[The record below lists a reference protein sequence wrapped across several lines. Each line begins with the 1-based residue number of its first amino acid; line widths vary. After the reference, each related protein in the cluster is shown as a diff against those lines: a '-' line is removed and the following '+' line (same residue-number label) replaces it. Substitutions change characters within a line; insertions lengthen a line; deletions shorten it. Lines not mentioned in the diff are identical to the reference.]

1 MNNYTEELKTI
12 FKISEQEALN
22 NNDELVTSK
31 HILLAIFKTENNIID
46 TLLNY
51 DLSYEIIK
59 EKISKGSSEI
69 DYVLYSKEILKAV
82 EECLLTEDTLRED
95 ITLTSLLTALLNDET
110 SDIYKTL
117 KLLNINIKELKNDIN
132 NLNNINNNLMIKQI
146 ATNLNEESKLSNL
159 DPVIGRDKEIENII
173 EILARKNKNNPLL
186 IGEAGVGKTAIVEE
200 LARRIAKKEV
210 PNFLY
215 GTTIYN
221 LNIGSLIAGTKYRGE
236 FEEKLTKI
244 IKELEMSPNVI
255 VFIDEVHTI
264 VGAGGAEGAID
275 ASNILKPA
283 LARGKIKIIGATTT
297 LEYKKTIEKDKA
309 LDRRFQKAYIKEPT
323 IEETTNIINKIKKNY
338 EEYHSVYI
346 PKDILKITIK
356 LTDKYL
362 KDRQNPDKTIDIL
375 DEMCAKASL
384 SKKNNTKEK
393 IINSIAKLKNKK
405 NKYLL
410 NGNIKEALKIKNKIL
425 NEEQKLKT
433 IKTSEKRKVITKENL
448 KKVLE
453 NKVLCPIYEL
463 TSKEWINKLE
473 NELNLEIIDQ
483 NAQIRDLLNK
493 VTMCLYNANPKP
505 ETITIKGSTGTGK
518 TTLVNTLAKKLKL
531 NLITLDMKEFNSP
544 LQINKIIGSTAGYIG
559 YDEKN
564 TVFESIKTF
573 PISIILLE
581 NFNLADESIKNLIN
595 SIENNG
601 SLKLN
606 NNETINFNNV
616 IIIKTETTK
625 KTRKIGFVSN
635 TKNPKEDNTI
645 YMNDLSENAIEKI
658 ITNINSSLNKEDIKT
673 IIEKSNYKYSN
684 AKNLKNLINEY
695 CVKNSEFIES
705 LWYNYTEVLK
715 MDLLLLLGVIFLPLI
730 AELYVNITYNSS
742 VNKSTRGNISGYD
755 VARKILD
762 ANGLNDLLVIE
773 TKGKLTDHYDP
784 KRKVIRL
791 SKDIYEKN
799 SVASVAVAAHE
810 VGHALQDKEGYT
822 FLRIRSAIFPIV
834 SILSR
839 ISYFVIFLGFLLE
852 ITDLVYLGII
862 AVSAGVLF
870 QLVTLPVEINA
881 SKRAMKELNTLNLI
895 EERENSSV
903 SNMLKAAA
911 LTYVASTLAELLQ
924 LIRLINIAK
933 DN

>member
-12 FKISEQEALN
+12 FKISEQEALK

-82 EECLLTEDTLRED
+82 EECLLTEDTLRQD

-110 SDIYKTL
+110 SDIYNTL
-117 KLLNINIKELKNDIN
+117 KLLNINIKELKKDIN

-200 LARRIAKKEV
+200 LARRITKKEV

-323 IEETTNIINKIKKNY
+323 IEETTKIINKIKKNY

-346 PKDILKITIK
+346 PKDILKITIN

-410 NGNIKEALKIKNKIL
+410 NGNLKEALKIKNKIL

-433 IKTSEKRKVITKENL
+433 IKTSEKRKILTKENL
-448 KKVLE
+448 KEVLE

-473 NELNLEIIDQ
+473 NELNVEIIDQ
-483 NAQIRDLLNK
+483 NTQIRDLLNK

-518 TTLVNTLAKKLKL
+518 TTLINTLAKKLKL

-544 LQINKIIGSTAGYIG
+544 LQINKIIGSTAGYVG

-616 IIIKTETTK
+616 IIVKTETTK
-625 KTRKIGFVSN
+625 KTRKIGFISN

-673 IIEKSNYKYSN
+673 IIEKSDYKYSN
-684 AKNLKNLINEY
+684 AKNIKKLINEY

-705 LWYNYTEVLK
+705 L
-715 MDLLLLLGVIFLPLI
+715 
-730 AELYVNITYNSS
+730 
-742 VNKSTRGNISGYD
+742 
-755 VARKILD
+755 
-762 ANGLNDLLVIE
+762 
-773 TKGKLTDHYDP
+773 
-784 KRKVIRL
+784 
-791 SKDIYEKN
+791 
-799 SVASVAVAAHE
+799 
-810 VGHALQDKEGYT
+810 
-822 FLRIRSAIFPIV
+822 
-834 SILSR
+834 
-839 ISYFVIFLGFLLE
+839 
-852 ITDLVYLGII
+852 
-862 AVSAGVLF
+862 
-870 QLVTLPVEINA
+870 
-881 SKRAMKELNTLNLI
+881 
-895 EERENSSV
+895 
-903 SNMLKAAA
+903 
-911 LTYVASTLAELLQ
+911 
-924 LIRLINIAK
+924 
-933 DN
+933 

>member
-12 FKISEQEALN
+12 FKISEQEALK

-82 EECLLTEDTLRED
+82 EECLLTEDTLRQD

-110 SDIYKTL
+110 SDIYNTL
-117 KLLNINIKELKNDIN
+117 KLLNINIKELKKDIN

-200 LARRIAKKEV
+200 LARRITKKEV

-346 PKDILKITIK
+346 PKDILKITIN

-410 NGNIKEALKIKNKIL
+410 NGNLKEALKIKNKIL

-433 IKTSEKRKVITKENL
+433 IKTSEKRKILTKENL
-448 KKVLE
+448 KEVLE

-473 NELNLEIIDQ
+473 NELNVEIIDQ

-518 TTLVNTLAKKLKL
+518 TTLINTLAKKLKL

-544 LQINKIIGSTAGYIG
+544 LQINKIIGSTAGYVG

-616 IIIKTETTK
+616 IIVKTETTK
-625 KTRKIGFVSN
+625 KTRKIGFISN

-673 IIEKSNYKYSN
+673 IIEKSDYKYSN
-684 AKNLKNLINEY
+684 AKNIKKLINEY

-705 LWYNYTEVLK
+705 L
-715 MDLLLLLGVIFLPLI
+715 
-730 AELYVNITYNSS
+730 
-742 VNKSTRGNISGYD
+742 
-755 VARKILD
+755 
-762 ANGLNDLLVIE
+762 
-773 TKGKLTDHYDP
+773 
-784 KRKVIRL
+784 
-791 SKDIYEKN
+791 
-799 SVASVAVAAHE
+799 
-810 VGHALQDKEGYT
+810 
-822 FLRIRSAIFPIV
+822 
-834 SILSR
+834 
-839 ISYFVIFLGFLLE
+839 
-852 ITDLVYLGII
+852 
-862 AVSAGVLF
+862 
-870 QLVTLPVEINA
+870 
-881 SKRAMKELNTLNLI
+881 
-895 EERENSSV
+895 
-903 SNMLKAAA
+903 
-911 LTYVASTLAELLQ
+911 
-924 LIRLINIAK
+924 
-933 DN
+933 

>member
-31 HILLAIFKTENNIID
+31 HILLAIFKTENSIID

-59 EKISKGSSEI
+59 EKLSKGSSEI

-117 KLLNINIKELKNDIN
+117 KLLNINIKELKKDIN

-346 PKDILKITIK
+346 PKDILKITIN

-544 LQINKIIGSTAGYIG
+544 LQINKIIGSTAGYVG

-635 TKNPKEDNTI
+635 TKKLKENNTI

-705 LWYNYTEVLK
+705 L
-715 MDLLLLLGVIFLPLI
+715 
-730 AELYVNITYNSS
+730 
-742 VNKSTRGNISGYD
+742 
-755 VARKILD
+755 
-762 ANGLNDLLVIE
+762 
-773 TKGKLTDHYDP
+773 
-784 KRKVIRL
+784 
-791 SKDIYEKN
+791 
-799 SVASVAVAAHE
+799 
-810 VGHALQDKEGYT
+810 
-822 FLRIRSAIFPIV
+822 
-834 SILSR
+834 
-839 ISYFVIFLGFLLE
+839 
-852 ITDLVYLGII
+852 
-862 AVSAGVLF
+862 
-870 QLVTLPVEINA
+870 
-881 SKRAMKELNTLNLI
+881 
-895 EERENSSV
+895 
-903 SNMLKAAA
+903 
-911 LTYVASTLAELLQ
+911 
-924 LIRLINIAK
+924 
-933 DN
+933 

>member
-244 IKELEMSPNVI
+244 IKELEISPKVI

-346 PKDILKITIK
+346 PKDILKITIN

-616 IIIKTETTK
+616 IIVKTETTK
-625 KTRKIGFVSN
+625 KTRKIGFISN
-635 TKNPKEDNTI
+635 TKNLKEDNTI

-705 LWYNYTEVLK
+705 L
-715 MDLLLLLGVIFLPLI
+715 
-730 AELYVNITYNSS
+730 
-742 VNKSTRGNISGYD
+742 
-755 VARKILD
+755 
-762 ANGLNDLLVIE
+762 
-773 TKGKLTDHYDP
+773 
-784 KRKVIRL
+784 
-791 SKDIYEKN
+791 
-799 SVASVAVAAHE
+799 
-810 VGHALQDKEGYT
+810 
-822 FLRIRSAIFPIV
+822 
-834 SILSR
+834 
-839 ISYFVIFLGFLLE
+839 
-852 ITDLVYLGII
+852 
-862 AVSAGVLF
+862 
-870 QLVTLPVEINA
+870 
-881 SKRAMKELNTLNLI
+881 
-895 EERENSSV
+895 
-903 SNMLKAAA
+903 
-911 LTYVASTLAELLQ
+911 
-924 LIRLINIAK
+924 
-933 DN
+933 

>member
-31 HILLAIFKTENNIID
+31 HILLAIFKTENSIID

-59 EKISKGSSEI
+59 EKLSKGSSEI

-117 KLLNINIKELKNDIN
+117 KLLNINIKELKKDLN

-346 PKDILKITIK
+346 PKDILKITIN

-362 KDRQNPDKTIDIL
+362 KDSQNPDKTIDIL

-393 IINSIAKLKNKK
+393 IMNSIAKLKNKK

-544 LQINKIIGSTAGYIG
+544 LQINKIIGSTAGYVG

-635 TKNPKEDNTI
+635 TKKLKENNTI

-658 ITNINSSLNKEDIKT
+658 ITNINSSLHKEDIKT
-673 IIEKSNYKYSN
+673 IIEKSDYKYSN
-684 AKNLKNLINEY
+684 AKNIKKLINEY

-705 LWYNYTEVLK
+705 L
-715 MDLLLLLGVIFLPLI
+715 
-730 AELYVNITYNSS
+730 
-742 VNKSTRGNISGYD
+742 
-755 VARKILD
+755 
-762 ANGLNDLLVIE
+762 
-773 TKGKLTDHYDP
+773 
-784 KRKVIRL
+784 
-791 SKDIYEKN
+791 
-799 SVASVAVAAHE
+799 
-810 VGHALQDKEGYT
+810 
-822 FLRIRSAIFPIV
+822 
-834 SILSR
+834 
-839 ISYFVIFLGFLLE
+839 
-852 ITDLVYLGII
+852 
-862 AVSAGVLF
+862 
-870 QLVTLPVEINA
+870 
-881 SKRAMKELNTLNLI
+881 
-895 EERENSSV
+895 
-903 SNMLKAAA
+903 
-911 LTYVASTLAELLQ
+911 
-924 LIRLINIAK
+924 
-933 DN
+933 

>member
-31 HILLAIFKTENNIID
+31 HILLAIFKTENSIID

-59 EKISKGSSEI
+59 EKLSKGSSEI

-82 EECLLTEDTLRED
+82 EECLLTEDTLKED
-95 ITLTSLLTALLNDET
+95 IALTSLLTALLNDET

-117 KLLNINIKELKNDIN
+117 KLLNINIKELKKDIN

-146 ATNLNEESKLSNL
+146 ATNLNEEAKLSNL

-200 LARRIAKKEV
+200 LARKIEKKEV

-346 PKDILKITIK
+346 PKDILKITIN

-544 LQINKIIGSTAGYIG
+544 LQINKIIGSTAGYVG

-616 IIIKTETTK
+616 IIVKTETTK
-625 KTRKIGFVSN
+625 KNRKIGFISN

-658 ITNINSSLNKEDIKT
+658 ITNINCSLNKEDIKT
-673 IIEKSNYKYSN
+673 IIEKSDYKYSN

-762 ANGLNDLLVIE
+762 ANGLNELLVIE

>member
-31 HILLAIFKTENNIID
+31 HILLAIFKTENSIID

-59 EKISKGSSEI
+59 EKLSKGSSEI

-117 KLLNINIKELKNDIN
+117 KLLNINIKELKKDIN

-346 PKDILKITIK
+346 PKDILKITIN

-544 LQINKIIGSTAGYIG
+544 LQINKIIGSTAGYVG

-635 TKNPKEDNTI
+635 TKKLKENNTI
-645 YMNDLSENAIEKI
+645 YMNDLPENAIEKI
-658 ITNINSSLNKEDIKT
+658 ITNINSSLNKEDIKK
-673 IIEKSNYKYSN
+673 IIEKSDYKYSN

>member
-31 HILLAIFKTENNIID
+31 HILLAIFKTENCIID

-59 EKISKGSSEI
+59 EKLSKGSSEI

-117 KLLNINIKELKNDIN
+117 KLLNINIKELKKDIN

-146 ATNLNEESKLSNL
+146 ATNLNEETKLSNL

-200 LARRIAKKEV
+200 LARRIAKKGV

-309 LDRRFQKAYIKEPT
+309 LDRRFQKTYIKEPT

-346 PKDILKITIK
+346 PKDILKITIN

-384 SKKNNTKEK
+384 SKKNNSKEK

-405 NKYLL
+405 NKCLL

-473 NELNLEIIDQ
+473 SELNLEIIDQ

-493 VTMCLYNANPKP
+493 VTTCLYNANPKP

-544 LQINKIIGSTAGYIG
+544 LQINKIIGSTAGYVG

-635 TKNPKEDNTI
+635 TKKLKENNTI

-673 IIEKSNYKYSN
+673 IIEKSDYKYSN
-684 AKNLKNLINEY
+684 AKNIKKLINEY

-705 LWYNYTEVLK
+705 L
-715 MDLLLLLGVIFLPLI
+715 
-730 AELYVNITYNSS
+730 
-742 VNKSTRGNISGYD
+742 
-755 VARKILD
+755 
-762 ANGLNDLLVIE
+762 
-773 TKGKLTDHYDP
+773 
-784 KRKVIRL
+784 
-791 SKDIYEKN
+791 
-799 SVASVAVAAHE
+799 
-810 VGHALQDKEGYT
+810 
-822 FLRIRSAIFPIV
+822 
-834 SILSR
+834 
-839 ISYFVIFLGFLLE
+839 
-852 ITDLVYLGII
+852 
-862 AVSAGVLF
+862 
-870 QLVTLPVEINA
+870 
-881 SKRAMKELNTLNLI
+881 
-895 EERENSSV
+895 
-903 SNMLKAAA
+903 
-911 LTYVASTLAELLQ
+911 
-924 LIRLINIAK
+924 
-933 DN
+933 

>member
-12 FKISEQEALN
+12 FKISEQEALK

-82 EECLLTEDTLRED
+82 EECLLTEDTLRQD

-117 KLLNINIKELKNDIN
+117 KLLNINIKELKKDIN

-200 LARRIAKKEV
+200 LARRITKKEV

-346 PKDILKITIK
+346 PKDILKITIN

-410 NGNIKEALKIKNKIL
+410 NGNLKEALKIKNKIL

-433 IKTSEKRKVITKENL
+433 IKTSEKRKILTKENL
-448 KKVLE
+448 KEVLE

-473 NELNLEIIDQ
+473 NELNVEIIDQ

-518 TTLVNTLAKKLKL
+518 TTLINTLAKKLKL

-544 LQINKIIGSTAGYIG
+544 LQINKIIGSTAGYVG

-625 KTRKIGFVSN
+625 KTRKIGFISN

-658 ITNINSSLNKEDIKT
+658 ITNLNSSLNKEDIKT
-673 IIEKSNYKYSN
+673 IIEKSDYKYSN
-684 AKNLKNLINEY
+684 AKNIKKLINEY

-705 LWYNYTEVLK
+705 L
-715 MDLLLLLGVIFLPLI
+715 
-730 AELYVNITYNSS
+730 
-742 VNKSTRGNISGYD
+742 
-755 VARKILD
+755 
-762 ANGLNDLLVIE
+762 
-773 TKGKLTDHYDP
+773 
-784 KRKVIRL
+784 
-791 SKDIYEKN
+791 
-799 SVASVAVAAHE
+799 
-810 VGHALQDKEGYT
+810 
-822 FLRIRSAIFPIV
+822 
-834 SILSR
+834 
-839 ISYFVIFLGFLLE
+839 
-852 ITDLVYLGII
+852 
-862 AVSAGVLF
+862 
-870 QLVTLPVEINA
+870 
-881 SKRAMKELNTLNLI
+881 
-895 EERENSSV
+895 
-903 SNMLKAAA
+903 
-911 LTYVASTLAELLQ
+911 
-924 LIRLINIAK
+924 
-933 DN
+933 

>member
-31 HILLAIFKTENNIID
+31 HILLAIFKTENSIID

-59 EKISKGSSEI
+59 EKLSKGSSEI

-82 EECLLTEDTLRED
+82 EECLLTEDTLRQD

-117 KLLNINIKELKNDIN
+117 KLLNINIKELKKDIN

-146 ATNLNEESKLSNL
+146 ATNLNEEAKLSNL

-346 PKDILKITIK
+346 PKDILKITIN

-433 IKTSEKRKVITKENL
+433 IKTSEKRKILTKENL
-448 KKVLE
+448 KEVLE

-544 LQINKIIGSTAGYIG
+544 LQINKIIGSTAGYVG

-635 TKNPKEDNTI
+635 TKKLKENNTI

-673 IIEKSNYKYSN
+673 IIEKSDYKYSN
-684 AKNLKNLINEY
+684 AKNIKNLINEY

-705 LWYNYTEVLK
+705 L
-715 MDLLLLLGVIFLPLI
+715 
-730 AELYVNITYNSS
+730 
-742 VNKSTRGNISGYD
+742 
-755 VARKILD
+755 
-762 ANGLNDLLVIE
+762 
-773 TKGKLTDHYDP
+773 
-784 KRKVIRL
+784 
-791 SKDIYEKN
+791 
-799 SVASVAVAAHE
+799 
-810 VGHALQDKEGYT
+810 
-822 FLRIRSAIFPIV
+822 
-834 SILSR
+834 
-839 ISYFVIFLGFLLE
+839 
-852 ITDLVYLGII
+852 
-862 AVSAGVLF
+862 
-870 QLVTLPVEINA
+870 
-881 SKRAMKELNTLNLI
+881 
-895 EERENSSV
+895 
-903 SNMLKAAA
+903 
-911 LTYVASTLAELLQ
+911 
-924 LIRLINIAK
+924 
-933 DN
+933 

>member
-31 HILLAIFKTENNIID
+31 HILLAIFKTENSIID

-59 EKISKGSSEI
+59 GKLSKGSSEI

-117 KLLNINIKELKNDIN
+117 KLLNINIKKLKNDIN

-146 ATNLNEESKLSNL
+146 ATNLNEEAKLSNL

-200 LARRIAKKEV
+200 LARRITKKEV

-346 PKDILKITIK
+346 PKDILKITIN

-433 IKTSEKRKVITKENL
+433 IKTSEKRKILTKENL
-448 KKVLE
+448 KEVLE

-544 LQINKIIGSTAGYIG
+544 LQINKIIGSTAGYVG

-635 TKNPKEDNTI
+635 TKKLKENNTI

-673 IIEKSNYKYSN
+673 IIEKSDYKYSN
-684 AKNLKNLINEY
+684 AKNIKKLINEY

-705 LWYNYTEVLK
+705 L
-715 MDLLLLLGVIFLPLI
+715 
-730 AELYVNITYNSS
+730 
-742 VNKSTRGNISGYD
+742 
-755 VARKILD
+755 
-762 ANGLNDLLVIE
+762 
-773 TKGKLTDHYDP
+773 
-784 KRKVIRL
+784 
-791 SKDIYEKN
+791 
-799 SVASVAVAAHE
+799 
-810 VGHALQDKEGYT
+810 
-822 FLRIRSAIFPIV
+822 
-834 SILSR
+834 
-839 ISYFVIFLGFLLE
+839 
-852 ITDLVYLGII
+852 
-862 AVSAGVLF
+862 
-870 QLVTLPVEINA
+870 
-881 SKRAMKELNTLNLI
+881 
-895 EERENSSV
+895 
-903 SNMLKAAA
+903 
-911 LTYVASTLAELLQ
+911 
-924 LIRLINIAK
+924 
-933 DN
+933 

>member
-31 HILLAIFKTENNIID
+31 HILLAIFKTENSIID

-59 EKISKGSSEI
+59 EKLSKGSSEI

-132 NLNNINNNLMIKQI
+132 NLNNINSNLMIKQI

-346 PKDILKITIK
+346 PKDILKITIN

-616 IIIKTETTK
+616 IIVKTETTK
-625 KTRKIGFVSN
+625 KTRKIGFISN

-705 LWYNYTEVLK
+705 L
-715 MDLLLLLGVIFLPLI
+715 
-730 AELYVNITYNSS
+730 
-742 VNKSTRGNISGYD
+742 
-755 VARKILD
+755 
-762 ANGLNDLLVIE
+762 
-773 TKGKLTDHYDP
+773 
-784 KRKVIRL
+784 
-791 SKDIYEKN
+791 
-799 SVASVAVAAHE
+799 
-810 VGHALQDKEGYT
+810 
-822 FLRIRSAIFPIV
+822 
-834 SILSR
+834 
-839 ISYFVIFLGFLLE
+839 
-852 ITDLVYLGII
+852 
-862 AVSAGVLF
+862 
-870 QLVTLPVEINA
+870 
-881 SKRAMKELNTLNLI
+881 
-895 EERENSSV
+895 
-903 SNMLKAAA
+903 
-911 LTYVASTLAELLQ
+911 
-924 LIRLINIAK
+924 
-933 DN
+933 

>member
-31 HILLAIFKTENNIID
+31 HILLAIFKTENSIID

-59 EKISKGSSEI
+59 EKLSKGSSEI

-117 KLLNINIKELKNDIN
+117 KLLNINIKNLKNDIN

-346 PKDILKITIK
+346 PKDILKITIN

-493 VTMCLYNANPKP
+493 VTMCLYTANPKP

-544 LQINKIIGSTAGYIG
+544 LQINKIIGSTAGYVG

-635 TKNPKEDNTI
+635 TKKLKENNTI

-705 LWYNYTEVLK
+705 L
-715 MDLLLLLGVIFLPLI
+715 
-730 AELYVNITYNSS
+730 
-742 VNKSTRGNISGYD
+742 
-755 VARKILD
+755 
-762 ANGLNDLLVIE
+762 
-773 TKGKLTDHYDP
+773 
-784 KRKVIRL
+784 
-791 SKDIYEKN
+791 
-799 SVASVAVAAHE
+799 
-810 VGHALQDKEGYT
+810 
-822 FLRIRSAIFPIV
+822 
-834 SILSR
+834 
-839 ISYFVIFLGFLLE
+839 
-852 ITDLVYLGII
+852 
-862 AVSAGVLF
+862 
-870 QLVTLPVEINA
+870 
-881 SKRAMKELNTLNLI
+881 
-895 EERENSSV
+895 
-903 SNMLKAAA
+903 
-911 LTYVASTLAELLQ
+911 
-924 LIRLINIAK
+924 
-933 DN
+933 

>member
-12 FKISEQEALN
+12 FKISEQEALK

-82 EECLLTEDTLRED
+82 EECLLTEDTLRQD

-117 KLLNINIKELKNDIN
+117 KLLNINIKELKKDIN

-200 LARRIAKKEV
+200 LARRITKKEV

-244 IKELEMSPNVI
+244 IKELEISPNVI

-309 LDRRFQKAYIKEPT
+309 LDRRFQKTYIKEPT

-346 PKDILKITIK
+346 PKDILKITIN

-433 IKTSEKRKVITKENL
+433 IKTSEKRKILTKENL
-448 KKVLE
+448 KEVLE

-473 NELNLEIIDQ
+473 NELNVEIIDQ
-483 NAQIRDLLNK
+483 NAQIKDLLNK

-518 TTLVNTLAKKLKL
+518 TTLINTLAKKLKL

-544 LQINKIIGSTAGYIG
+544 LQINKIIGSTAGYVG

-616 IIIKTETTK
+616 IIVKTETTK
-625 KTRKIGFVSN
+625 KTRKIGFISN

-673 IIEKSNYKYSN
+673 IIEESDYKYSN
-684 AKNLKNLINEY
+684 AKNIKKLINEY

-705 LWYNYTEVLK
+705 L
-715 MDLLLLLGVIFLPLI
+715 
-730 AELYVNITYNSS
+730 
-742 VNKSTRGNISGYD
+742 
-755 VARKILD
+755 
-762 ANGLNDLLVIE
+762 
-773 TKGKLTDHYDP
+773 
-784 KRKVIRL
+784 
-791 SKDIYEKN
+791 
-799 SVASVAVAAHE
+799 
-810 VGHALQDKEGYT
+810 
-822 FLRIRSAIFPIV
+822 
-834 SILSR
+834 
-839 ISYFVIFLGFLLE
+839 
-852 ITDLVYLGII
+852 
-862 AVSAGVLF
+862 
-870 QLVTLPVEINA
+870 
-881 SKRAMKELNTLNLI
+881 
-895 EERENSSV
+895 
-903 SNMLKAAA
+903 
-911 LTYVASTLAELLQ
+911 
-924 LIRLINIAK
+924 
-933 DN
+933 

>member
-31 HILLAIFKTENNIID
+31 HILLAIFKTENSIID

-59 EKISKGSSEI
+59 EKLSKGSSEI

-117 KLLNINIKELKNDIN
+117 KLLNINIKELKKDIN

-346 PKDILKITIK
+346 PKDILKITIN

-473 NELNLEIIDQ
+473 SELNLEIIDQ

-544 LQINKIIGSTAGYIG
+544 LQINKIIGSTAGYVG

-625 KTRKIGFVSN
+625 KTRKIGFISN
-635 TKNPKEDNTI
+635 TKKPKEDNTI

-673 IIEKSNYKYSN
+673 IIEKSDYKYSN
-684 AKNLKNLINEY
+684 AKNLKSLINEY

-705 LWYNYTEVLK
+705 L
-715 MDLLLLLGVIFLPLI
+715 
-730 AELYVNITYNSS
+730 
-742 VNKSTRGNISGYD
+742 
-755 VARKILD
+755 
-762 ANGLNDLLVIE
+762 
-773 TKGKLTDHYDP
+773 
-784 KRKVIRL
+784 
-791 SKDIYEKN
+791 
-799 SVASVAVAAHE
+799 
-810 VGHALQDKEGYT
+810 
-822 FLRIRSAIFPIV
+822 
-834 SILSR
+834 
-839 ISYFVIFLGFLLE
+839 
-852 ITDLVYLGII
+852 
-862 AVSAGVLF
+862 
-870 QLVTLPVEINA
+870 
-881 SKRAMKELNTLNLI
+881 
-895 EERENSSV
+895 
-903 SNMLKAAA
+903 
-911 LTYVASTLAELLQ
+911 
-924 LIRLINIAK
+924 
-933 DN
+933 

>member
-117 KLLNINIKELKNDIN
+117 KLLNINIKELKNDI
-132 NLNNINNNLMIKQI
+132 NNINNNLMIKQI

-309 LDRRFQKAYIKEPT
+309 LDRRFQKTYIKEPT

-346 PKDILKITIK
+346 PKDILKITIN

-625 KTRKIGFVSN
+625 KTRKIGFISN

-705 LWYNYTEVLK
+705 L
-715 MDLLLLLGVIFLPLI
+715 
-730 AELYVNITYNSS
+730 
-742 VNKSTRGNISGYD
+742 
-755 VARKILD
+755 
-762 ANGLNDLLVIE
+762 
-773 TKGKLTDHYDP
+773 
-784 KRKVIRL
+784 
-791 SKDIYEKN
+791 
-799 SVASVAVAAHE
+799 
-810 VGHALQDKEGYT
+810 
-822 FLRIRSAIFPIV
+822 
-834 SILSR
+834 
-839 ISYFVIFLGFLLE
+839 
-852 ITDLVYLGII
+852 
-862 AVSAGVLF
+862 
-870 QLVTLPVEINA
+870 
-881 SKRAMKELNTLNLI
+881 
-895 EERENSSV
+895 
-903 SNMLKAAA
+903 
-911 LTYVASTLAELLQ
+911 
-924 LIRLINIAK
+924 
-933 DN
+933 

>member
-12 FKISEQEALN
+12 FKLSEQEALN

-31 HILLAIFKTENNIID
+31 HILLAIFKTENSIID

-59 EKISKGSSEI
+59 EKLSKGSSEI

-346 PKDILKITIK
+346 PKDILKITIN

-483 NAQIRDLLNK
+483 NAQIRDILNK

-616 IIIKTETTK
+616 IIVKTETTK
-625 KTRKIGFVSN
+625 KTRKIGFISN

-705 LWYNYTEVLK
+705 L
-715 MDLLLLLGVIFLPLI
+715 
-730 AELYVNITYNSS
+730 
-742 VNKSTRGNISGYD
+742 
-755 VARKILD
+755 
-762 ANGLNDLLVIE
+762 
-773 TKGKLTDHYDP
+773 
-784 KRKVIRL
+784 
-791 SKDIYEKN
+791 
-799 SVASVAVAAHE
+799 
-810 VGHALQDKEGYT
+810 
-822 FLRIRSAIFPIV
+822 
-834 SILSR
+834 
-839 ISYFVIFLGFLLE
+839 
-852 ITDLVYLGII
+852 
-862 AVSAGVLF
+862 
-870 QLVTLPVEINA
+870 
-881 SKRAMKELNTLNLI
+881 
-895 EERENSSV
+895 
-903 SNMLKAAA
+903 
-911 LTYVASTLAELLQ
+911 
-924 LIRLINIAK
+924 
-933 DN
+933 

>member
-31 HILLAIFKTENNIID
+31 HILLAIFKTENSIID

-59 EKISKGSSEI
+59 EKLSKGSSEI
-69 DYVLYSKEILKAV
+69 EYVLYSKEILKAV

-146 ATNLNEESKLSNL
+146 ATNLNEEAKLSNL

-200 LARRIAKKEV
+200 LARRISKKEV

-309 LDRRFQKAYIKEPT
+309 LDRRFQKTYIKEPT

-346 PKDILKITIK
+346 PKDILKITIN

-544 LQINKIIGSTAGYIG
+544 LQINKIIGSTAGYVG

-616 IIIKTETTK
+616 IIVKTETTK
-625 KTRKIGFVSN
+625 KTRKIGFISN

-658 ITNINSSLNKEDIKT
+658 ITNINSSLNKENIKK

-684 AKNLKNLINEY
+684 AKNLKSLINEY

-705 LWYNYTEVLK
+705 L
-715 MDLLLLLGVIFLPLI
+715 
-730 AELYVNITYNSS
+730 
-742 VNKSTRGNISGYD
+742 
-755 VARKILD
+755 
-762 ANGLNDLLVIE
+762 
-773 TKGKLTDHYDP
+773 
-784 KRKVIRL
+784 
-791 SKDIYEKN
+791 
-799 SVASVAVAAHE
+799 
-810 VGHALQDKEGYT
+810 
-822 FLRIRSAIFPIV
+822 
-834 SILSR
+834 
-839 ISYFVIFLGFLLE
+839 
-852 ITDLVYLGII
+852 
-862 AVSAGVLF
+862 
-870 QLVTLPVEINA
+870 
-881 SKRAMKELNTLNLI
+881 
-895 EERENSSV
+895 
-903 SNMLKAAA
+903 
-911 LTYVASTLAELLQ
+911 
-924 LIRLINIAK
+924 
-933 DN
+933 

>member
-31 HILLAIFKTENNIID
+31 HILLAIFKTENSIID

-59 EKISKGSSEI
+59 EKLSKGSSEI

-146 ATNLNEESKLSNL
+146 ATNLNEEAKLSNL

-346 PKDILKITIK
+346 PKDILKITIN

-433 IKTSEKRKVITKENL
+433 IKTSEKRKILTKENL
-448 KKVLE
+448 KEVLE

-473 NELNLEIIDQ
+473 SELNLEIIDQ

-544 LQINKIIGSTAGYIG
+544 LQINKIIGSTAGYVG

-625 KTRKIGFVSN
+625 KTRKIGFISN
-635 TKNPKEDNTI
+635 TKKPKEDNTI

-673 IIEKSNYKYSN
+673 IIEKSDYKYSN
-684 AKNLKNLINEY
+684 AKNIKKLINEY

-705 LWYNYTEVLK
+705 L
-715 MDLLLLLGVIFLPLI
+715 
-730 AELYVNITYNSS
+730 
-742 VNKSTRGNISGYD
+742 
-755 VARKILD
+755 
-762 ANGLNDLLVIE
+762 
-773 TKGKLTDHYDP
+773 
-784 KRKVIRL
+784 
-791 SKDIYEKN
+791 
-799 SVASVAVAAHE
+799 
-810 VGHALQDKEGYT
+810 
-822 FLRIRSAIFPIV
+822 
-834 SILSR
+834 
-839 ISYFVIFLGFLLE
+839 
-852 ITDLVYLGII
+852 
-862 AVSAGVLF
+862 
-870 QLVTLPVEINA
+870 
-881 SKRAMKELNTLNLI
+881 
-895 EERENSSV
+895 
-903 SNMLKAAA
+903 
-911 LTYVASTLAELLQ
+911 
-924 LIRLINIAK
+924 
-933 DN
+933 

>member
-31 HILLAIFKTENNIID
+31 HILLAIFKTENSIID

-82 EECLLTEDTLRED
+82 EECLLTEDTLRQD

-146 ATNLNEESKLSNL
+146 ATNLNEEAKLSNL

-244 IKELEMSPNVI
+244 IKELEISPKVI

-346 PKDILKITIK
+346 PKDILKITIN

-483 NAQIRDLLNK
+483 NAQIRDILNK

-616 IIIKTETTK
+616 IIVKTETTK
-625 KTRKIGFVSN
+625 KTRKIGFISN

-705 LWYNYTEVLK
+705 L
-715 MDLLLLLGVIFLPLI
+715 
-730 AELYVNITYNSS
+730 
-742 VNKSTRGNISGYD
+742 
-755 VARKILD
+755 
-762 ANGLNDLLVIE
+762 
-773 TKGKLTDHYDP
+773 
-784 KRKVIRL
+784 
-791 SKDIYEKN
+791 
-799 SVASVAVAAHE
+799 
-810 VGHALQDKEGYT
+810 
-822 FLRIRSAIFPIV
+822 
-834 SILSR
+834 
-839 ISYFVIFLGFLLE
+839 
-852 ITDLVYLGII
+852 
-862 AVSAGVLF
+862 
-870 QLVTLPVEINA
+870 
-881 SKRAMKELNTLNLI
+881 
-895 EERENSSV
+895 
-903 SNMLKAAA
+903 
-911 LTYVASTLAELLQ
+911 
-924 LIRLINIAK
+924 
-933 DN
+933 

>member
-31 HILLAIFKTENNIID
+31 HILLAIFKTENSIID

-59 EKISKGSSEI
+59 EKLSKGSSEI

-146 ATNLNEESKLSNL
+146 ATNLNEEAKLSNL

-346 PKDILKITIK
+346 PKDILKITIN

-433 IKTSEKRKVITKENL
+433 IKTSEKRKILTKENL
-448 KKVLE
+448 KEVLE

-544 LQINKIIGSTAGYIG
+544 LQINKIIGSTAGYVG

-635 TKNPKEDNTI
+635 TKKLKENNTI

-684 AKNLKNLINEY
+684 AKNLKN
-695 CVKNSEFIES
+695 
-705 LWYNYTEVLK
+705 
-715 MDLLLLLGVIFLPLI
+715 
-730 AELYVNITYNSS
+730 
-742 VNKSTRGNISGYD
+742 
-755 VARKILD
+755 
-762 ANGLNDLLVIE
+762 
-773 TKGKLTDHYDP
+773 
-784 KRKVIRL
+784 
-791 SKDIYEKN
+791 
-799 SVASVAVAAHE
+799 
-810 VGHALQDKEGYT
+810 
-822 FLRIRSAIFPIV
+822 
-834 SILSR
+834 
-839 ISYFVIFLGFLLE
+839 
-852 ITDLVYLGII
+852 
-862 AVSAGVLF
+862 
-870 QLVTLPVEINA
+870 
-881 SKRAMKELNTLNLI
+881 
-895 EERENSSV
+895 
-903 SNMLKAAA
+903 
-911 LTYVASTLAELLQ
+911 
-924 LIRLINIAK
+924 
-933 DN
+933 

>member
-244 IKELEMSPNVI
+244 IKELEISPKVI

-346 PKDILKITIK
+346 PKDILKITIN

-518 TTLVNTLAKKLKL
+518 TTLINTLAKKLKL

-544 LQINKIIGSTAGYIG
+544 LQINKIIGSTAGYVG

-635 TKNPKEDNTI
+635 TKKLKENNTI

-658 ITNINSSLNKEDIKT
+658 ITNINSSLNKEEIKT

-705 LWYNYTEVLK
+705 L
-715 MDLLLLLGVIFLPLI
+715 
-730 AELYVNITYNSS
+730 
-742 VNKSTRGNISGYD
+742 
-755 VARKILD
+755 
-762 ANGLNDLLVIE
+762 
-773 TKGKLTDHYDP
+773 
-784 KRKVIRL
+784 
-791 SKDIYEKN
+791 
-799 SVASVAVAAHE
+799 
-810 VGHALQDKEGYT
+810 
-822 FLRIRSAIFPIV
+822 
-834 SILSR
+834 
-839 ISYFVIFLGFLLE
+839 
-852 ITDLVYLGII
+852 
-862 AVSAGVLF
+862 
-870 QLVTLPVEINA
+870 
-881 SKRAMKELNTLNLI
+881 
-895 EERENSSV
+895 
-903 SNMLKAAA
+903 
-911 LTYVASTLAELLQ
+911 
-924 LIRLINIAK
+924 
-933 DN
+933 

>member
-31 HILLAIFKTENNIID
+31 HILLAIFKTENSIID

-59 EKISKGSSEI
+59 EKLSKGSSEI

-117 KLLNINIKELKNDIN
+117 KLLNININNLKNDIN

-346 PKDILKITIK
+346 PKDILKITIN

-544 LQINKIIGSTAGYIG
+544 LQINKIIGSTAGYVG

-635 TKNPKEDNTI
+635 TKKLKENNTI

-705 LWYNYTEVLK
+705 L
-715 MDLLLLLGVIFLPLI
+715 
-730 AELYVNITYNSS
+730 
-742 VNKSTRGNISGYD
+742 
-755 VARKILD
+755 
-762 ANGLNDLLVIE
+762 
-773 TKGKLTDHYDP
+773 
-784 KRKVIRL
+784 
-791 SKDIYEKN
+791 
-799 SVASVAVAAHE
+799 
-810 VGHALQDKEGYT
+810 
-822 FLRIRSAIFPIV
+822 
-834 SILSR
+834 
-839 ISYFVIFLGFLLE
+839 
-852 ITDLVYLGII
+852 
-862 AVSAGVLF
+862 
-870 QLVTLPVEINA
+870 
-881 SKRAMKELNTLNLI
+881 
-895 EERENSSV
+895 
-903 SNMLKAAA
+903 
-911 LTYVASTLAELLQ
+911 
-924 LIRLINIAK
+924 
-933 DN
+933 

>member
-309 LDRRFQKAYIKEPT
+309 LDRRFQKTHIKEPT

-346 PKDILKITIK
+346 PKDILKITIN

-544 LQINKIIGSTAGYIG
+544 LQINKIIGSTAGYVG

-635 TKNPKEDNTI
+635 TKKLKENNTI

-684 AKNLKNLINEY
+684 AKNIKNLINEY

-705 LWYNYTEVLK
+705 L
-715 MDLLLLLGVIFLPLI
+715 
-730 AELYVNITYNSS
+730 
-742 VNKSTRGNISGYD
+742 
-755 VARKILD
+755 
-762 ANGLNDLLVIE
+762 
-773 TKGKLTDHYDP
+773 
-784 KRKVIRL
+784 
-791 SKDIYEKN
+791 
-799 SVASVAVAAHE
+799 
-810 VGHALQDKEGYT
+810 
-822 FLRIRSAIFPIV
+822 
-834 SILSR
+834 
-839 ISYFVIFLGFLLE
+839 
-852 ITDLVYLGII
+852 
-862 AVSAGVLF
+862 
-870 QLVTLPVEINA
+870 
-881 SKRAMKELNTLNLI
+881 
-895 EERENSSV
+895 
-903 SNMLKAAA
+903 
-911 LTYVASTLAELLQ
+911 
-924 LIRLINIAK
+924 
-933 DN
+933 

>member
-31 HILLAIFKTENNIID
+31 HILLAIFKTENSIID

-59 EKISKGSSEI
+59 GKLSKGSSEI

-146 ATNLNEESKLSNL
+146 ATNLNEEAKLSNL

-200 LARRIAKKEV
+200 LARRISKKEV

-309 LDRRFQKAYIKEPT
+309 LDRRFQKSYIKEPT

-346 PKDILKITIK
+346 PKDILKITIN

-393 IINSIAKLKNKK
+393 IINNIAKLKNKK

-410 NGNIKEALKIKNKIL
+410 NGNLKEALKIKNKIL

-483 NAQIRDLLNK
+483 KAQIRDLLNK

-544 LQINKIIGSTAGYIG
+544 LQINKIIGSTAGYVG

-635 TKNPKEDNTI
+635 TKKLKENNTI

-673 IIEKSNYKYSN
+673 IIEKSDYKYSN
-684 AKNLKNLINEY
+684 AKNIKNLINEY

-705 LWYNYTEVLK
+705 L
-715 MDLLLLLGVIFLPLI
+715 
-730 AELYVNITYNSS
+730 
-742 VNKSTRGNISGYD
+742 
-755 VARKILD
+755 
-762 ANGLNDLLVIE
+762 
-773 TKGKLTDHYDP
+773 
-784 KRKVIRL
+784 
-791 SKDIYEKN
+791 
-799 SVASVAVAAHE
+799 
-810 VGHALQDKEGYT
+810 
-822 FLRIRSAIFPIV
+822 
-834 SILSR
+834 
-839 ISYFVIFLGFLLE
+839 
-852 ITDLVYLGII
+852 
-862 AVSAGVLF
+862 
-870 QLVTLPVEINA
+870 
-881 SKRAMKELNTLNLI
+881 
-895 EERENSSV
+895 
-903 SNMLKAAA
+903 
-911 LTYVASTLAELLQ
+911 
-924 LIRLINIAK
+924 
-933 DN
+933 

>member
-132 NLNNINNNLMIKQI
+132 NLNNINNILMIKQI

-244 IKELEMSPNVI
+244 IKELEISPKVI

-309 LDRRFQKAYIKEPT
+309 LDRRFQKSYIKEPT

-346 PKDILKITIK
+346 PKDILKITIN

-393 IINSIAKLKNKK
+393 IINSIAKLKSKK

-483 NAQIRDLLNK
+483 NTQIRDLLNK

-544 LQINKIIGSTAGYIG
+544 LQINKIIGSTAGYVG

-635 TKNPKEDNTI
+635 TKKLKENNTI

-673 IIEKSNYKYSN
+673 IIEKSDYKYSN
-684 AKNLKNLINEY
+684 AKNIKNLINEY

-705 LWYNYTEVLK
+705 L
-715 MDLLLLLGVIFLPLI
+715 
-730 AELYVNITYNSS
+730 
-742 VNKSTRGNISGYD
+742 
-755 VARKILD
+755 
-762 ANGLNDLLVIE
+762 
-773 TKGKLTDHYDP
+773 
-784 KRKVIRL
+784 
-791 SKDIYEKN
+791 
-799 SVASVAVAAHE
+799 
-810 VGHALQDKEGYT
+810 
-822 FLRIRSAIFPIV
+822 
-834 SILSR
+834 
-839 ISYFVIFLGFLLE
+839 
-852 ITDLVYLGII
+852 
-862 AVSAGVLF
+862 
-870 QLVTLPVEINA
+870 
-881 SKRAMKELNTLNLI
+881 
-895 EERENSSV
+895 
-903 SNMLKAAA
+903 
-911 LTYVASTLAELLQ
+911 
-924 LIRLINIAK
+924 
-933 DN
+933 

>member
-12 FKISEQEALN
+12 FKISEQEALK

-82 EECLLTEDTLRED
+82 EECLLTEDTLRQD

-146 ATNLNEESKLSNL
+146 ATNLNEEAKLSNL

-244 IKELEMSPNVI
+244 IKELEISPNVI

-346 PKDILKITIK
+346 PKDILKITIN

-433 IKTSEKRKVITKENL
+433 IKTSEKRKILTKENL
-448 KKVLE
+448 KEVLE

-518 TTLVNTLAKKLKL
+518 TTLINTLAKKLKL

-544 LQINKIIGSTAGYIG
+544 LQINKIIGSTAGYVG

-616 IIIKTETTK
+616 IIVKTETTK
-625 KTRKIGFVSN
+625 KTRKIGFISN
-635 TKNPKEDNTI
+635 TKKPKEDNTI

-673 IIEKSNYKYSN
+673 IIEKSDYKYSN
-684 AKNLKNLINEY
+684 AKNIKKLINEY

-705 LWYNYTEVLK
+705 L
-715 MDLLLLLGVIFLPLI
+715 
-730 AELYVNITYNSS
+730 
-742 VNKSTRGNISGYD
+742 
-755 VARKILD
+755 
-762 ANGLNDLLVIE
+762 
-773 TKGKLTDHYDP
+773 
-784 KRKVIRL
+784 
-791 SKDIYEKN
+791 
-799 SVASVAVAAHE
+799 
-810 VGHALQDKEGYT
+810 
-822 FLRIRSAIFPIV
+822 
-834 SILSR
+834 
-839 ISYFVIFLGFLLE
+839 
-852 ITDLVYLGII
+852 
-862 AVSAGVLF
+862 
-870 QLVTLPVEINA
+870 
-881 SKRAMKELNTLNLI
+881 
-895 EERENSSV
+895 
-903 SNMLKAAA
+903 
-911 LTYVASTLAELLQ
+911 
-924 LIRLINIAK
+924 
-933 DN
+933 

>member
-31 HILLAIFKTENNIID
+31 HILLAIFKTENSIID

-59 EKISKGSSEI
+59 EKLSKGSSEI

-117 KLLNINIKELKNDIN
+117 KLLNINIKELKKDIN

-146 ATNLNEESKLSNL
+146 ATNLNEEAKLSNL

-200 LARRIAKKEV
+200 LARRITKKEV

-346 PKDILKITIK
+346 PKDILKITIN

-433 IKTSEKRKVITKENL
+433 IKTSEKRKILTKENL
-448 KKVLE
+448 KEVLE

-544 LQINKIIGSTAGYIG
+544 LQINKIIGSTAGYVG

-625 KTRKIGFVSN
+625 KTRKIGFISN

-673 IIEKSNYKYSN
+673 IIEKSDYKYSN
-684 AKNLKNLINEY
+684 AKNIKKLINEY

-705 LWYNYTEVLK
+705 L
-715 MDLLLLLGVIFLPLI
+715 
-730 AELYVNITYNSS
+730 
-742 VNKSTRGNISGYD
+742 
-755 VARKILD
+755 
-762 ANGLNDLLVIE
+762 
-773 TKGKLTDHYDP
+773 
-784 KRKVIRL
+784 
-791 SKDIYEKN
+791 
-799 SVASVAVAAHE
+799 
-810 VGHALQDKEGYT
+810 
-822 FLRIRSAIFPIV
+822 
-834 SILSR
+834 
-839 ISYFVIFLGFLLE
+839 
-852 ITDLVYLGII
+852 
-862 AVSAGVLF
+862 
-870 QLVTLPVEINA
+870 
-881 SKRAMKELNTLNLI
+881 
-895 EERENSSV
+895 
-903 SNMLKAAA
+903 
-911 LTYVASTLAELLQ
+911 
-924 LIRLINIAK
+924 
-933 DN
+933 

>member
-12 FKISEQEALN
+12 FKISEQEALK

-117 KLLNINIKELKNDIN
+117 KLLNINIKKLKNDIN

-346 PKDILKITIK
+346 PKDILKITIN

-544 LQINKIIGSTAGYIG
+544 LQINKIIGSTAGYVG

-635 TKNPKEDNTI
+635 TKKLKENNTI

-658 ITNINSSLNKEDIKT
+658 ITNVNSSLNKEDIKT
-673 IIEKSNYKYSN
+673 IIEKSDYKYSN
-684 AKNLKNLINEY
+684 AKNIKNLINEY

-705 LWYNYTEVLK
+705 L
-715 MDLLLLLGVIFLPLI
+715 
-730 AELYVNITYNSS
+730 
-742 VNKSTRGNISGYD
+742 
-755 VARKILD
+755 
-762 ANGLNDLLVIE
+762 
-773 TKGKLTDHYDP
+773 
-784 KRKVIRL
+784 
-791 SKDIYEKN
+791 
-799 SVASVAVAAHE
+799 
-810 VGHALQDKEGYT
+810 
-822 FLRIRSAIFPIV
+822 
-834 SILSR
+834 
-839 ISYFVIFLGFLLE
+839 
-852 ITDLVYLGII
+852 
-862 AVSAGVLF
+862 
-870 QLVTLPVEINA
+870 
-881 SKRAMKELNTLNLI
+881 
-895 EERENSSV
+895 
-903 SNMLKAAA
+903 
-911 LTYVASTLAELLQ
+911 
-924 LIRLINIAK
+924 
-933 DN
+933 

>member
-12 FKISEQEALN
+12 FKLSEQEALN

-31 HILLAIFKTENNIID
+31 HILLAIFKTENSIID

-59 EKISKGSSEI
+59 EKLSKGSSEI

-117 KLLNINIKELKNDIN
+117 KLLNINIKELKKDIN

-200 LARRIAKKEV
+200 LARRITKKEV

-346 PKDILKITIK
+346 PKDILKITIN

-518 TTLVNTLAKKLKL
+518 TTLINTLAKKLKL

-544 LQINKIIGSTAGYIG
+544 LQINKIIGSTAGYVG

-616 IIIKTETTK
+616 IIVKTETTK
-625 KTRKIGFVSN
+625 KTRKIGFISN

-673 IIEKSNYKYSN
+673 IIEKSDYKYSN
-684 AKNLKNLINEY
+684 AKNIKKLINEY

-705 LWYNYTEVLK
+705 L
-715 MDLLLLLGVIFLPLI
+715 
-730 AELYVNITYNSS
+730 
-742 VNKSTRGNISGYD
+742 
-755 VARKILD
+755 
-762 ANGLNDLLVIE
+762 
-773 TKGKLTDHYDP
+773 
-784 KRKVIRL
+784 
-791 SKDIYEKN
+791 
-799 SVASVAVAAHE
+799 
-810 VGHALQDKEGYT
+810 
-822 FLRIRSAIFPIV
+822 
-834 SILSR
+834 
-839 ISYFVIFLGFLLE
+839 
-852 ITDLVYLGII
+852 
-862 AVSAGVLF
+862 
-870 QLVTLPVEINA
+870 
-881 SKRAMKELNTLNLI
+881 
-895 EERENSSV
+895 
-903 SNMLKAAA
+903 
-911 LTYVASTLAELLQ
+911 
-924 LIRLINIAK
+924 
-933 DN
+933 

>member
-12 FKISEQEALN
+12 FKISEQEALK

-82 EECLLTEDTLRED
+82 EECLLTEDTLRQD

-117 KLLNINIKELKNDIN
+117 KLLNINIKELKKDIN

-200 LARRIAKKEV
+200 LARRITKKEV

-244 IKELEMSPNVI
+244 IKELEISPNVI

-309 LDRRFQKAYIKEPT
+309 LDRRFQKTYIKEPT

-346 PKDILKITIK
+346 PKDILKITIN

-433 IKTSEKRKVITKENL
+433 IKTSEKRKILTKENL
-448 KKVLE
+448 KEVLE

-473 NELNLEIIDQ
+473 NELNVEIIDQ
-483 NAQIRDLLNK
+483 NAQIKDLLNK

-518 TTLVNTLAKKLKL
+518 TTLINTLAKKLKL

-616 IIIKTETTK
+616 IIVKTETTK
-625 KTRKIGFVSN
+625 KTRKIGFISN

-673 IIEKSNYKYSN
+673 IIEESDYKYSN
-684 AKNLKNLINEY
+684 AKNIKKLINEY

-705 LWYNYTEVLK
+705 L
-715 MDLLLLLGVIFLPLI
+715 
-730 AELYVNITYNSS
+730 
-742 VNKSTRGNISGYD
+742 
-755 VARKILD
+755 
-762 ANGLNDLLVIE
+762 
-773 TKGKLTDHYDP
+773 
-784 KRKVIRL
+784 
-791 SKDIYEKN
+791 
-799 SVASVAVAAHE
+799 
-810 VGHALQDKEGYT
+810 
-822 FLRIRSAIFPIV
+822 
-834 SILSR
+834 
-839 ISYFVIFLGFLLE
+839 
-852 ITDLVYLGII
+852 
-862 AVSAGVLF
+862 
-870 QLVTLPVEINA
+870 
-881 SKRAMKELNTLNLI
+881 
-895 EERENSSV
+895 
-903 SNMLKAAA
+903 
-911 LTYVASTLAELLQ
+911 
-924 LIRLINIAK
+924 
-933 DN
+933 

>member
-31 HILLAIFKTENNIID
+31 HILLAIFKTENSIID

-59 EKISKGSSEI
+59 EKLSKGSSEI

-117 KLLNINIKELKNDIN
+117 KLLNINIKELKKDIN

-146 ATNLNEESKLSNL
+146 ATNLNEETKLSNL

-200 LARRIAKKEV
+200 LARRIAKKGV

-346 PKDILKITIK
+346 PKDILKITIN

-384 SKKNNTKEK
+384 SKKNNSKEK

-405 NKYLL
+405 NKCLL

-473 NELNLEIIDQ
+473 SELNLEIIDQ

-493 VTMCLYNANPKP
+493 VTTCLYNANPKP

-544 LQINKIIGSTAGYIG
+544 LQINKIIGSTAGYVG

-635 TKNPKEDNTI
+635 TKKLKENNTI

-673 IIEKSNYKYSN
+673 IIEKSDYKYSN
-684 AKNLKNLINEY
+684 AKNIKKLINEY

-705 LWYNYTEVLK
+705 L
-715 MDLLLLLGVIFLPLI
+715 
-730 AELYVNITYNSS
+730 
-742 VNKSTRGNISGYD
+742 
-755 VARKILD
+755 
-762 ANGLNDLLVIE
+762 
-773 TKGKLTDHYDP
+773 
-784 KRKVIRL
+784 
-791 SKDIYEKN
+791 
-799 SVASVAVAAHE
+799 
-810 VGHALQDKEGYT
+810 
-822 FLRIRSAIFPIV
+822 
-834 SILSR
+834 
-839 ISYFVIFLGFLLE
+839 
-852 ITDLVYLGII
+852 
-862 AVSAGVLF
+862 
-870 QLVTLPVEINA
+870 
-881 SKRAMKELNTLNLI
+881 
-895 EERENSSV
+895 
-903 SNMLKAAA
+903 
-911 LTYVASTLAELLQ
+911 
-924 LIRLINIAK
+924 
-933 DN
+933 

>member
-309 LDRRFQKAYIKEPT
+309 LDRRFQKTYIKEPT

-346 PKDILKITIK
+346 PKDILKITIN

-518 TTLVNTLAKKLKL
+518 TTLINTLAKKLKL

-616 IIIKTETTK
+616 IIVKTETTK
-625 KTRKIGFVSN
+625 KTRKIGFISN

-705 LWYNYTEVLK
+705 L
-715 MDLLLLLGVIFLPLI
+715 
-730 AELYVNITYNSS
+730 
-742 VNKSTRGNISGYD
+742 
-755 VARKILD
+755 
-762 ANGLNDLLVIE
+762 
-773 TKGKLTDHYDP
+773 
-784 KRKVIRL
+784 
-791 SKDIYEKN
+791 
-799 SVASVAVAAHE
+799 
-810 VGHALQDKEGYT
+810 
-822 FLRIRSAIFPIV
+822 
-834 SILSR
+834 
-839 ISYFVIFLGFLLE
+839 
-852 ITDLVYLGII
+852 
-862 AVSAGVLF
+862 
-870 QLVTLPVEINA
+870 
-881 SKRAMKELNTLNLI
+881 
-895 EERENSSV
+895 
-903 SNMLKAAA
+903 
-911 LTYVASTLAELLQ
+911 
-924 LIRLINIAK
+924 
-933 DN
+933 

>member
-31 HILLAIFKTENNIID
+31 HILLAIFKTENSIID

-59 EKISKGSSEI
+59 EKLSKGSSEI

-146 ATNLNEESKLSNL
+146 ATNLNEEAKLSNL

-200 LARRIAKKEV
+200 LARRISKKEV

-309 LDRRFQKAYIKEPT
+309 LDRRFQKTYIKEPT

-346 PKDILKITIK
+346 PKDILKITIN

-393 IINSIAKLKNKK
+393 IINNIAKLKNKK

-410 NGNIKEALKIKNKIL
+410 NGNLKEALKIKNKIL

-448 KKVLE
+448 KEVLE

-483 NAQIRDLLNK
+483 KAQIRDLLNK

-544 LQINKIIGSTAGYIG
+544 LQINKIIGSTAGYVG

-635 TKNPKEDNTI
+635 TKKLKENNTI

-673 IIEKSNYKYSN
+673 IIEKSDYKYSN
-684 AKNLKNLINEY
+684 AKNIKNLINEY

-705 LWYNYTEVLK
+705 L
-715 MDLLLLLGVIFLPLI
+715 
-730 AELYVNITYNSS
+730 
-742 VNKSTRGNISGYD
+742 
-755 VARKILD
+755 
-762 ANGLNDLLVIE
+762 
-773 TKGKLTDHYDP
+773 
-784 KRKVIRL
+784 
-791 SKDIYEKN
+791 
-799 SVASVAVAAHE
+799 
-810 VGHALQDKEGYT
+810 
-822 FLRIRSAIFPIV
+822 
-834 SILSR
+834 
-839 ISYFVIFLGFLLE
+839 
-852 ITDLVYLGII
+852 
-862 AVSAGVLF
+862 
-870 QLVTLPVEINA
+870 
-881 SKRAMKELNTLNLI
+881 
-895 EERENSSV
+895 
-903 SNMLKAAA
+903 
-911 LTYVASTLAELLQ
+911 
-924 LIRLINIAK
+924 
-933 DN
+933 

>member
-82 EECLLTEDTLRED
+82 EECLLTEDTLRQD

-146 ATNLNEESKLSNL
+146 ATNLNEEAKLSNL

-244 IKELEMSPNVI
+244 IKELEISPKVI

-323 IEETTNIINKIKKNY
+323 LEETTNIINKIKKNY

-346 PKDILKITIK
+346 PKDILKITIN

-483 NAQIRDLLNK
+483 NAQIRDILNK

-616 IIIKTETTK
+616 IIVKTETTK
-625 KTRKIGFVSN
+625 KTRKIGFISN

-705 LWYNYTEVLK
+705 L
-715 MDLLLLLGVIFLPLI
+715 
-730 AELYVNITYNSS
+730 
-742 VNKSTRGNISGYD
+742 
-755 VARKILD
+755 
-762 ANGLNDLLVIE
+762 
-773 TKGKLTDHYDP
+773 
-784 KRKVIRL
+784 
-791 SKDIYEKN
+791 
-799 SVASVAVAAHE
+799 
-810 VGHALQDKEGYT
+810 
-822 FLRIRSAIFPIV
+822 
-834 SILSR
+834 
-839 ISYFVIFLGFLLE
+839 
-852 ITDLVYLGII
+852 
-862 AVSAGVLF
+862 
-870 QLVTLPVEINA
+870 
-881 SKRAMKELNTLNLI
+881 
-895 EERENSSV
+895 
-903 SNMLKAAA
+903 
-911 LTYVASTLAELLQ
+911 
-924 LIRLINIAK
+924 
-933 DN
+933 

>member
-31 HILLAIFKTENNIID
+31 HILLAIFKTENSIID

-82 EECLLTEDTLRED
+82 EECLLTEDTLRQD

-146 ATNLNEESKLSNL
+146 ATNLNEEAKLSNL

-244 IKELEMSPNVI
+244 IKELEISPKVI

-346 PKDILKITIK
+346 PKDILKITIN

-483 NAQIRDLLNK
+483 NAQIRDILNK

-616 IIIKTETTK
+616 IIVKTETTK
-625 KTRKIGFVSN
+625 KTRKIGFISN

-862 AVSAGVLF
+862 AVSTGVLF

>member
-31 HILLAIFKTENNIID
+31 HILLAIFKTENSIID

-59 EKISKGSSEI
+59 EKLSKGSSEI

-117 KLLNINIKELKNDIN
+117 KLLNINIKELKKDIN

-309 LDRRFQKAYIKEPT
+309 LDRRFQKTYIKEPT

-346 PKDILKITIK
+346 PKDILKITIN

-393 IINSIAKLKNKK
+393 IMNSIAKLKNKK

-493 VTMCLYNANPKP
+493 VTMCLYTANPKP

-544 LQINKIIGSTAGYIG
+544 LQINKIIGSTAGYVG

-635 TKNPKEDNTI
+635 TKKLKENNTI

-705 LWYNYTEVLK
+705 L
-715 MDLLLLLGVIFLPLI
+715 
-730 AELYVNITYNSS
+730 
-742 VNKSTRGNISGYD
+742 
-755 VARKILD
+755 
-762 ANGLNDLLVIE
+762 
-773 TKGKLTDHYDP
+773 
-784 KRKVIRL
+784 
-791 SKDIYEKN
+791 
-799 SVASVAVAAHE
+799 
-810 VGHALQDKEGYT
+810 
-822 FLRIRSAIFPIV
+822 
-834 SILSR
+834 
-839 ISYFVIFLGFLLE
+839 
-852 ITDLVYLGII
+852 
-862 AVSAGVLF
+862 
-870 QLVTLPVEINA
+870 
-881 SKRAMKELNTLNLI
+881 
-895 EERENSSV
+895 
-903 SNMLKAAA
+903 
-911 LTYVASTLAELLQ
+911 
-924 LIRLINIAK
+924 
-933 DN
+933 

>member
-31 HILLAIFKTENNIID
+31 HILLAIFKTENSIID

-59 EKISKGSSEI
+59 EKLSKGSSEI

-117 KLLNINIKELKNDIN
+117 KLLNINIKELKKDIN

-146 ATNLNEESKLSNL
+146 ATNLNEEAKLSNL

-244 IKELEMSPNVI
+244 IKELEISPNVI

-346 PKDILKITIK
+346 PKDILKITIN

-473 NELNLEIIDQ
+473 SELNLEIIDQ

-544 LQINKIIGSTAGYIG
+544 LQINKIIGSTAGYVG

-625 KTRKIGFVSN
+625 KTRKIGFISN
-635 TKNPKEDNTI
+635 TKKPKEDNTI

-673 IIEKSNYKYSN
+673 IIEKSDYKYSN

-705 LWYNYTEVLK
+705 L
-715 MDLLLLLGVIFLPLI
+715 
-730 AELYVNITYNSS
+730 
-742 VNKSTRGNISGYD
+742 
-755 VARKILD
+755 
-762 ANGLNDLLVIE
+762 
-773 TKGKLTDHYDP
+773 
-784 KRKVIRL
+784 
-791 SKDIYEKN
+791 
-799 SVASVAVAAHE
+799 
-810 VGHALQDKEGYT
+810 
-822 FLRIRSAIFPIV
+822 
-834 SILSR
+834 
-839 ISYFVIFLGFLLE
+839 
-852 ITDLVYLGII
+852 
-862 AVSAGVLF
+862 
-870 QLVTLPVEINA
+870 
-881 SKRAMKELNTLNLI
+881 
-895 EERENSSV
+895 
-903 SNMLKAAA
+903 
-911 LTYVASTLAELLQ
+911 
-924 LIRLINIAK
+924 
-933 DN
+933 

>member
-12 FKISEQEALN
+12 FKISEQEALK

-82 EECLLTEDTLRED
+82 EECLLTEDTLRQD

-110 SDIYKTL
+110 SDIYNTL
-117 KLLNINIKELKNDIN
+117 KLLNINIKELKKDIN

-200 LARRIAKKEV
+200 LARRITKKEV

-346 PKDILKITIK
+346 PKDILKITIN

-410 NGNIKEALKIKNKIL
+410 NGNLKEALKIKNKIL

-433 IKTSEKRKVITKENL
+433 IKTSEKRKILTKKNL
-448 KKVLE
+448 KEVLE

-463 TSKEWINKLE
+463 TSKEWINELE
-473 NELNLEIIDQ
+473 NELNVEIIDQ
-483 NAQIRDLLNK
+483 NTQIRDLLNK

-518 TTLVNTLAKKLKL
+518 TTLINTLAKKLKL

-544 LQINKIIGSTAGYIG
+544 LQINKIIGSTAGYVG

-616 IIIKTETTK
+616 IIVKTETTK
-625 KTRKIGFVSN
+625 KTRKIGFISN

-658 ITNINSSLNKEDIKT
+658 ITNLNSSLNKEDIKT
-673 IIEKSNYKYSN
+673 IIEKSDYKYSN
-684 AKNLKNLINEY
+684 AKNIKKLINEY

-705 LWYNYTEVLK
+705 L
-715 MDLLLLLGVIFLPLI
+715 
-730 AELYVNITYNSS
+730 
-742 VNKSTRGNISGYD
+742 
-755 VARKILD
+755 
-762 ANGLNDLLVIE
+762 
-773 TKGKLTDHYDP
+773 
-784 KRKVIRL
+784 
-791 SKDIYEKN
+791 
-799 SVASVAVAAHE
+799 
-810 VGHALQDKEGYT
+810 
-822 FLRIRSAIFPIV
+822 
-834 SILSR
+834 
-839 ISYFVIFLGFLLE
+839 
-852 ITDLVYLGII
+852 
-862 AVSAGVLF
+862 
-870 QLVTLPVEINA
+870 
-881 SKRAMKELNTLNLI
+881 
-895 EERENSSV
+895 
-903 SNMLKAAA
+903 
-911 LTYVASTLAELLQ
+911 
-924 LIRLINIAK
+924 
-933 DN
+933 

>member
-31 HILLAIFKTENNIID
+31 HILLAIFKTENSIID

-59 EKISKGSSEI
+59 GKLSKGSSEI

-146 ATNLNEESKLSNL
+146 ATNLNEEAKLSNL

-200 LARRIAKKEV
+200 LARRISKKEV

-309 LDRRFQKAYIKEPT
+309 LDRRFQKSYIKEPT

-346 PKDILKITIK
+346 PKDILKITIN

-393 IINSIAKLKNKK
+393 IINNIAKLKNKK

-410 NGNIKEALKIKNKIL
+410 NGNLKEALKIKNKIL

-448 KKVLE
+448 KEVLE

-483 NAQIRDLLNK
+483 KAQIRDLLNK

-544 LQINKIIGSTAGYIG
+544 LQINKIIGSTAGYVG

-635 TKNPKEDNTI
+635 TKKLKENNTI

-673 IIEKSNYKYSN
+673 IIEKSDYKYSN
-684 AKNLKNLINEY
+684 AKNIKNLINEY

-705 LWYNYTEVLK
+705 L
-715 MDLLLLLGVIFLPLI
+715 
-730 AELYVNITYNSS
+730 
-742 VNKSTRGNISGYD
+742 
-755 VARKILD
+755 
-762 ANGLNDLLVIE
+762 
-773 TKGKLTDHYDP
+773 
-784 KRKVIRL
+784 
-791 SKDIYEKN
+791 
-799 SVASVAVAAHE
+799 
-810 VGHALQDKEGYT
+810 
-822 FLRIRSAIFPIV
+822 
-834 SILSR
+834 
-839 ISYFVIFLGFLLE
+839 
-852 ITDLVYLGII
+852 
-862 AVSAGVLF
+862 
-870 QLVTLPVEINA
+870 
-881 SKRAMKELNTLNLI
+881 
-895 EERENSSV
+895 
-903 SNMLKAAA
+903 
-911 LTYVASTLAELLQ
+911 
-924 LIRLINIAK
+924 
-933 DN
+933 